1 MSHTF
6 EFLMQSLPQ
15 VIQSRRPIGT
25 CSKATHSGSG
35 NVRIFID
42 EKEEE

>member
-6 EFLMQSLPQ
+6 EFLMQSLAQ

-25 CSKATHSGSG
+25 CRKATHSGSG
-35 NVRIFID
+35 NERMGID
-42 EKEEE
+42 EKEED